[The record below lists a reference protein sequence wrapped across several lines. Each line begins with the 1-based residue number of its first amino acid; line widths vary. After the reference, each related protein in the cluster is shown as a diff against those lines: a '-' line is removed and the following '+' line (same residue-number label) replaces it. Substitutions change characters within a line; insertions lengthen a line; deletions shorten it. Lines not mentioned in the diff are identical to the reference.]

1 MKIICNSSELSK
13 AAANVQ
19 RTVSNKSTIPALEGI
34 LIEASA
40 GKVTLTGYDLEVG
53 STIVIDAEVMAEGKI
68 ILAAKNFCDILRMLP
83 DETVLL
89 ECDDRN
95 ICKIKSGETD
105 YSLIGTS
112 ADEYPELPALT
123 KFSPVKITLNLLK
136 DMIKRTVFSVST
148 GERNPVHSG
157 VKFEIE
163 NNNIVLVAVDGARL
177 AIRREIIER
186 EDDSL
191 LNFVVPS
198 KTLNEILKL
207 NADEEAEIEILVGD
221 RHLIFK
227 MDNYEIVSRLL
238 EGNFINYKSAIPMTS
253 STQVIANT
261 RRLIECIERTSLI
274 ITDRTKSLINCVFDT
289 DFIRI
294 SSIAALGT
302 ANDKVSADV
311 DGSRVEI
318 GFNNR
323 YLLDALKACN
333 TDRVKILLNGALSPI
348 LILPTEGE
356 SFIFLVLPVRLKKND

>member
-1 MKIICNSSELSK
+1 MKIICNSAELSK

-34 LIEASA
+34 LIEAGE

-53 STIVIDAEVMAEGKI
+53 SIIVIDAEVKESGKI
-68 ILAAKNFCDILRMLP
+68 ILAAKNFCDIMRMLP
-83 DETVLL
+83 DDSVLL
-89 ECDDRN
+89 ESDDRN

-112 ADEYPELPALT
+112 ADEYPELPTLS
-123 KFSPVKITLNLLK
+123 KFSPVKMNLNLLK

-163 NNNIVLVAVDGARL
+163 EKNIVLVAVDGARL

-186 EDDSL
+186 EDDAV
-191 LNFVVPS
+191 LNFVVPA

-207 NADEEAEIEILVGD
+207 NADEEAEIDILVGD
-221 RHLIFK
+221 RHLIFR

-253 STQVIANT
+253 STQVVANT

-274 ITDRTKSLINCVFDT
+274 ITDR
-289 DFIRI
+289 
-294 SSIAALGT
+294 SSPVRLVVEDGTMKFSSVTAIGT
-302 ANDKVSADV
+302 ATDKMPAEIE
-311 DGSRVEI
+311 GNKVEV

-323 YLLDALKACN
+323 FLIDALKATEQDEIRMEFGSSN
-333 TDRVKILLNGALSPI
+333 QPI
-348 LILPTEGE
+348 IIKPFEGD
-356 SFIFLVLPVRLKKND
+356 SFFYLVLPVRI

>member
-1 MKIICNSSELSK
+1 MKIICNSAELSK

-34 LIEASA
+34 LIEAGE

-53 STIVIDAEVMAEGKI
+53 SVIVIDAEVKESGKI
-68 ILAAKNFCDILRMLP
+68 ILAAKNFCDIMRMLP
-83 DETVLL
+83 DDSVLL
-89 ECDDRN
+89 ESDDRN

-112 ADEYPELPALT
+112 ADEYPELPTLS
-123 KFSPVKITLNLLK
+123 KFSPVKMNLNLLK

-163 NNNIVLVAVDGARL
+163 KENIVLVAVDGARL

-186 EDDSL
+186 EDENI

-221 RHLIFK
+221 RHLIFR

-253 STQVIANT
+253 STQVVANT

-274 ITDRTKSLINCVFDT
+274 ITDR
-289 DFIRI
+289 
-294 SSIAALGT
+294 SSPVRLVVEDGTMKFSSVTAIGT
-302 ANDKVSADV
+302 ATDKMPAEIE
-311 DGSRVEI
+311 GNKVEV

-323 YLLDALKACN
+323 FLIDALKATEQEEIRMEFGSSN
-333 TDRVKILLNGALSPI
+333 QPI
-348 LILPTEGE
+348 IIKPFEGD
-356 SFIFLVLPVRLKKND
+356 SFFYLVLPVRI

>member
-1 MKIICNSSELSK
+1 MKIICNSAELSK

-19 RTVSNKSTIPALEGI
+19 RTVSGKSTIPALEGI
-34 LIEASA
+34 LLEAEN

-53 STIVIDAEVMAEGKI
+53 SVIVIDAEVEESGKI

-89 ECDDRN
+89 QCDERN

-105 YSLIGTS
+105 YSLIGT
-112 ADEYPELPALT
+112 AANEYPELPSLT
-123 KFSPVKITLNLLK
+123 KFSPVKINLNLLK

-163 NNNIVLVAVDGARL
+163 ENKIVLVAVDGARL
-177 AIRREIIER
+177 AIRREAIER
-186 EDDSL
+186 TEEEA
-191 LNFVVPS
+191 LNFVVPA

-227 MDNYEIVSRLL
+227 MENYEIVSRLL

-253 STQVIANT
+253 STRVVADT

-274 ITDRTKSLINCVFDT
+274 ITDR
-289 DFIRI
+289 
-294 SSIAALGT
+294 SSPVRLVVDEGVMKFSSVTAIGT
-302 ANDKVSADV
+302 ATDKMLADIE
-311 DGSRVEI
+311 GSKIEV

-323 YLLDALKACN
+323 FLIDALKAAEQEEIRIEFGSSN
-333 TDRVKILLNGALSPI
+333 QPIIVKPL
-348 LILPTEGE
+348 EGE
-356 SFIFLVLPVRLKKND
+356 AFFYLVLPVRI

>member
-1 MKIICNSSELSK
+1 MRIICDSAELSK

-34 LIEASA
+34 LIEAEN

-53 STIVIDAEVMAEGKI
+53 SVIVIDAEVKESGKI

-83 DETVLL
+83 DESVLL
-89 ECDDRN
+89 ECDERN

-112 ADEYPELPALT
+112 ADEYPELPSLS
-123 KFSPVKITLNLLK
+123 KFSPVKMNLNLLK

-163 NNNIVLVAVDGARL
+163 GKNIVLVAVDGARL
-177 AIRREIIER
+177 AIRREIIDR
-186 EDDSL
+186 EEETA
-191 LNFVVPS
+191 LNFVVPA
-198 KTLNEILKL
+198 KTLNEVLKL
-207 NADEEAEIEILVGD
+207 NCDEEQEIEILVGD
-221 RHLIFK
+221 RHIIFK
-227 MDNYEIVSRLL
+227 MESYEIISRLL

-253 STQVIANT
+253 TTQVMADT

-274 ITDRTKSLINCVFDT
+274 ITDRSSPVRLIVDDGIMKF
-289 DFIRI
+289 
-294 SSIAALGT
+294 SSVTAIGT
-302 ANDKVSADV
+302 ATDKMTAEIE
-311 DGSRVEI
+311 GSKIEV

-323 YLLDALKACN
+323 FLIDALKA
-333 TDRVKILLNGALSPI
+333 TEQEQIRMEFGSSSQPIIVKPL
-348 LILPTEGE
+348 EGE
-356 SFIFLVLPVRLKKND
+356 AFFYLVLPVRI

>member
-1 MKIICNSSELSK
+1 MKIICNSAELSK

-34 LIEASA
+34 LIEASD

-53 STIVIDAEVMAEGKI
+53 SIIVIDAEVKESGKI

-83 DETVLL
+83 DDSVLL
-89 ECDDRN
+89 ESDERN

-112 ADEYPELPALT
+112 ADEYPELPT
-123 KFSPVKITLNLLK
+123 ISKFSPVKMNINLLK

-163 NNNIVLVAVDGARL
+163 ENNIVLVAVDGARL
-177 AIRREIIER
+177 AIRREVIER
-186 EDDSL
+186 EDDSV
-191 LNFVVPS
+191 LNFVVPA

-221 RHLIFK
+221 RHLIFR
-227 MDNYEIVSRLL
+227 MDNYEIISRLL

-253 STQVIANT
+253 STQVVANT

-274 ITDRTKSLINCVFDT
+274 ITDR
-289 DFIRI
+289 
-294 SSIAALGT
+294 SSPVRLVVEDGTMKFSSVTAIGT
-302 ANDKVSADV
+302 ATDKMPAEIE
-311 DGSRVEI
+311 GSKIEV

-323 YLLDALKACN
+323 FLIDALKATEQDEIRMEFGSSN
-333 TDRVKILLNGALSPI
+333 QPI
-348 LILPTEGE
+348 IIKPFEGD
-356 SFIFLVLPVRLKKND
+356 SFFYLVLPVRI

>member
-1 MKIICNSSELSK
+1 MKIICNSAELSK

-34 LIEASA
+34 LIEAGE

-53 STIVIDAEVMAEGKI
+53 SIIVIDAEVKESGKI
-68 ILAAKNFCDILRMLP
+68 ILAAKNFCDIMRMLP
-83 DETVLL
+83 DDSVLL
-89 ECDDRN
+89 ESDDRN

-112 ADEYPELPALT
+112 ADEYPELPTLS
-123 KFSPVKITLNLLK
+123 KFSPVKMNLNLLK

-163 NNNIVLVAVDGARL
+163 EKNIVLVAVDGARL

-186 EDDSL
+186 EDENI

-221 RHLIFK
+221 RHLIFR

-253 STQVIANT
+253 STQVVANT

-274 ITDRTKSLINCVFDT
+274 ITDR
-289 DFIRI
+289 
-294 SSIAALGT
+294 SSPVRLVVEDGTMKFSSVTAIGT
-302 ANDKVSADV
+302 ATDKMPAEIE
-311 DGSRVEI
+311 GNKVEV

-323 YLLDALKACN
+323 FLIDALKATEQEEIRMEFGSSN
-333 TDRVKILLNGALSPI
+333 QPI
-348 LILPTEGE
+348 IIKPFEGD
-356 SFIFLVLPVRLKKND
+356 SFFYLVLPVRI

>member
-1 MKIICNSSELSK
+1 MKIICNSAELSK

-34 LIEASA
+34 LIEAGE

-53 STIVIDAEVMAEGKI
+53 SIIVIDAEVKESGKI
-68 ILAAKNFCDILRMLP
+68 ILAAKNFCDIMRMLP
-83 DETVLL
+83 DDSVLL
-89 ECDDRN
+89 ESDDRN

-112 ADEYPELPALT
+112 ADEYPELPTLS
-123 KFSPVKITLNLLK
+123 KFSPVKMNLNLLK

-163 NNNIVLVAVDGARL
+163 EENIVLVAVDGARL

-186 EDDSL
+186 EDVNI

-221 RHLIFK
+221 RHLIFR

-253 STQVIANT
+253 STQVVANT

-274 ITDRTKSLINCVFDT
+274 ITDR
-289 DFIRI
+289 
-294 SSIAALGT
+294 SSPVRLVVEDGTMKFSSVTAIGT
-302 ANDKVSADV
+302 ATDKMPAEIE
-311 DGSRVEI
+311 GNKVEV

-323 YLLDALKACN
+323 FLIDALKATEQEEIRMEFGSSN
-333 TDRVKILLNGALSPI
+333 QPI
-348 LILPTEGE
+348 IIKPFEGD
-356 SFIFLVLPVRLKKND
+356 SFFYLVLPVRI

>member
-123 KFSPVKITLNLLK
+123 KFSPVKIGLNLLK

-186 EDDSL
+186 EDESL

-274 ITDRTKSLINCVFDT
+274 ITDR
-289 DFIRI
+289 
-294 SSIAALGT
+294 SSPVRLVVDEGIMKFSSVTAIGT
-302 ANDKVSADV
+302 AVDKMAA
-311 DGSRVEI
+311 EI
-318 GFNNR
+318 TGNKIEVGFNNR
-323 YLLDALKACN
+323 FLIDALKAAEQ
-333 TDRVKILLNGALSPI
+333 DEIKIEFGSSSQPIIVKPL
-348 LILPTEGE
+348 EGE
-356 SFIFLVLPVRLKKND
+356 AFFYLVLPVRI

>member
-1 MKIICNSSELSK
+1 MKIICNSAELSK

-34 LIEASA
+34 LIEAGE

-53 STIVIDAEVMAEGKI
+53 SIIVIDAEVKESGKI
-68 ILAAKNFCDILRMLP
+68 ILAAKNFCDIMRMLP
-83 DETVLL
+83 DDSVLL
-89 ECDDRN
+89 ESDDRN

-112 ADEYPELPALT
+112 ADEYPELPTLS
-123 KFSPVKITLNLLK
+123 KFSPVKMNLNLLK

-163 NNNIVLVAVDGARL
+163 EKNIVLVAVDGARL

-186 EDDSL
+186 EDENI

-221 RHLIFK
+221 RHLIFR

-274 ITDRTKSLINCVFDT
+274 ITDR
-289 DFIRI
+289 
-294 SSIAALGT
+294 SSPVRLVVEDGTMKFSSVTAIGT
-302 ANDKVSADV
+302 ATDKMPAEIE
-311 DGSRVEI
+311 GNKVEV

-323 YLLDALKACN
+323 FLIDALKATEQDEIRMEFGSSN
-333 TDRVKILLNGALSPI
+333 QPI
-348 LILPTEGE
+348 IIKPFEGD
-356 SFIFLVLPVRLKKND
+356 SFFYLVLPVRI

>member
-1 MKIICNSSELSK
+1 MKIICNSAELSK

-19 RTVSNKSTIPALEGI
+19 RTVSGKSTIPALEGI
-34 LIEASA
+34 LIEAEN

-53 STIVIDAEVMAEGKI
+53 SVIVIDAEVEESGKI

-89 ECDDRN
+89 QCDERN

-105 YSLIGTS
+105 YSLIGT
-112 ADEYPELPALT
+112 AANEYPELPSLT
-123 KFSPVKITLNLLK
+123 KFSPVKMNLNLLK

-163 NNNIVLVAVDGARL
+163 EDKIVLVAVDGARL
-177 AIRREIIER
+177 AIRRETIER
-186 EDDSL
+186 EEEEALD
-191 LNFVVPS
+191 FVVPA
-198 KTLNEILKL
+198 KTLNEVLKL

-227 MDNYEIVSRLL
+227 MENYEIVSRLL

-253 STQVIANT
+253 STRVVADT

-274 ITDRTKSLINCVFDT
+274 ITDR
-289 DFIRI
+289 
-294 SSIAALGT
+294 SSPVRLVVDEGIMKFSSVTAIGT
-302 ANDKVSADV
+302 ATDKMLADI
-311 DGSRVEI
+311 DGSKIEV

-323 YLLDALKACN
+323 FLIDALKATEQEEIAIEFGSSN
-333 TDRVKILLNGALSPI
+333 QPIIVKPL
-348 LILPTEGE
+348 EGE
-356 SFIFLVLPVRLKKND
+356 AFFYLVLPVRI